1 MTEAVIHKRRLLATA
16 TSFIDLTRE
25 RTYCVVDGSQEAMAD
40 LEMVG
45 KGKPTFDL
53 AVLRRH
59 TAPLRQ
65 SDPNRGGDKW
75 LLTKSSP
82 GPCQE
87 K

>member
-1 MTEAVIHKRRLLATA
+1 MTEAVIHNRRLLATA
-16 TSFIDLTRE
+16 TSLIDLTRE
-25 RTYCVVDGSQEAMAD
+25 RTYWVVDGSLEAMAD

-45 KGKPTFDL
+45 KGNPTFDF
-53 AVLRRH
+53 AVLPRH
-59 TAPLRQ
+59 PSPLRQ

>member
-1 MTEAVIHKRRLLATA
+1 MTEAVIHKSRLLATA

-25 RTYCVVDGSQEAMAD
+25 RTYCVVDGSLEAMAD

-45 KGKPTFDL
+45 KGKPTFDF
-53 AVLRRH
+53 AVLPRR
-59 TAPLRQ
+59 TAPLRH
-65 SDPNRGGDKW
+65 SDLNRGGDKW